1 MAWYFRANIKEFTG
15 ISWIFFMYGMFGFGL
30 GMFGSQPKVTTTNL
44 SAFPAVSKYQLI
56 VLS

>member
-1 MAWYFRANIKEFTG
+1 
-15 ISWIFFMYGMFGFGL
+15 MYGMFGFGL